1 MSIYPVWIMGLSDS
15 DNGRSFP
22 DFSGPGNTCKAVII
36 CDDARAH
43 EPEEQVAA
51 EIGHLSLWVAMATAL
66 VLAVFPLVGVYRRVE
81 AWQRYA
87 RPLAWLQWLA
97 LTVSIVA
104 LGYCFYIDDFSI
116 TYVANHSNSELP
128 LGYRLSAIWGG
139 HEGSL
144 LLWAW
149 MLGGWSALVGL
160 FSRKVPLDMVVRVL
174 SVMGMIAVG
183 FLAFMLF
190 TSNPFDRSL
199 PWFPIDGVDLN
210 PLLQDPGLIVHPPM
224 LYMGYVGFSVAF
236 AFAVAGL
243 LAGNLDPAWARWAR
257 PWTTVA
263 WCFLTV
269 GIALGS
275 WWAYYELGW
284 GGWWFWD
291 PVENASLMPWL
302 AGTALIHSL
311 AVSEKRNLF
320 RAWTVLLAIIA
331 FSLSLLGTFL
341 VRSGVLTSVHAFAN
355 DPSRGAFIL
364 GFLVVVAGGALTL
377 FALRA
382 GQLEGKGG
390 FKGLSRETF
399 LLGNNLLLLIAA
411 SAVLMGTLYPL
422 LGEALDMKV
431 SIRSP
436 YFNSFFVPLAMLL
449 MVLLVPGVM
458 SNWKRQEGAQLVRR
472 LVWLVPAAA
481 VAGWLAARLPG
492 PTPWVGVL
500 AIMLCL
506 FVVFSHVEDV
516 VRRALAYD
524 RGLAGGLGK
533 LGRGYYGMV
542 LAHCGLAVLV
552 AGVTVVSYHEVERDV
567 RMAPG
572 DVAEVGGYR
581 FEFDQMSTYRG
592 ANFDSRRGHFLVTRD
607 GKAVTEMNP
616 EKRTYR
622 AGGQVMTEAAIDG
635 RVMRDLYVA
644 LGEPLE
650 GDAWAVRIYYKP
662 MVRWIWL
669 GALIMALGGAL
680 ALTDARY
687 RKNIGRR
694 DEEPAYEQPS

>member
-1 MSIYPVWIMGLSDS
+1 
-15 DNGRSFP
+15 
-22 DFSGPGNTCKAVII
+22 
-36 CDDARAH
+36 
-43 EPEEQVAA
+43 VAA
-51 EIGHLSLWVAMATAL
+51 EIGHLSLWVALAASL
-66 VLAVFPLVGVYRRVE
+66 VLAIFPLIGVHRGVL

-87 RPLAWLQWLA
+87 RPLAWLQWMA
-97 LTVSIVA
+97 MTAAIVA
-104 LGYCFYIDDFSI
+104 LGYSFYINDFSI

-144 LLWAW
+144 LLWGW
-149 MLGGWSALVGL
+149 MLAGWTALVGL
-160 FSRKVPLDMVVRVL
+160 LSRSVPLPMVVRVL

-190 TSNPFDRSL
+190 TSNPFDRAL
-199 PWFPIDGVDLN
+199 PWFVIDGADLN

-224 LYMGYVGFSVAF
+224 LYMGYVGFAVAF
-236 AFAVAGL
+236 GFAVAGL
-243 LAGNLDPAWARWAR
+243 LEGNLDPAWARWAR

-320 RAWTVLLAIIA
+320 RAWTVLLAIVT

-364 GFLVVVAGGALTL
+364 AFLVVVAGGALTL

-382 GQLEGKGG
+382 GRLSGQGG
-390 FKGLSRETF
+390 FKAMSRESF
-399 LLGNNLLLLIAA
+399 LLGNNLVLLAA
-411 SAVLMGTLYPL
+411 TFVVLMGTLFPL
-422 LGEALDMKV
+422 LGEAMDIKV

-436 YFNSFFVPLAMLL
+436 YFNAFFVPLTLL
-449 MVLLVPGVM
+449 LILLLVPGMM
-458 SNWKRQEGAQLVRR
+458 SNWKRQAGKPLVRR
-472 LVWLVPAAA
+472 LLWLAPAALIG
-481 VAGWLAARLPG
+481 GWLGARLPG
-492 PTPWVGVL
+492 ATPWPGTLALILALFLVL
-500 AIMLCL
+500 AHLD
-506 FVVFSHVEDV
+506 DV
-516 VRRALAYD
+516 VRRALAYNQ
-524 RGLAGGLGK
+524 GLFAGLRK
-533 LGRGYYGMV
+533 LTRSYIGMV
-542 LAHCGLAVLV
+542 VAHCGLAVLV
-552 AGVTVVSYHEVERDV
+552 AGVTVVSFHETERDV
-567 RMAPG
+567 RMRPG

-581 FEFDQMSTYRG
+581 FEFESLSDPQGPNYQSQK
-592 ANFDSRRGHFLVTRD
+592 GHFLVSRD
-607 GKAVTEMNP
+607 GRPVTEMNP

-622 AGGQVMTEAAIDG
+622 ASGQVMTEAAIDG
-635 RVMRDLYVA
+635 RLMRDLYVA
-644 LGEPLE
+644 LGEPL
-650 GDAWAVRIYYKP
+650 GDDAWAVRIYHKP

-669 GALIMALGGAL
+669 GALVMALGGAL
-680 ALTDARY
+680 ALSDRRY
-687 RKNIGRR
+687 RKPMGGVAR
-694 DEEPAYEQPS
+694 EQA

>member
-1 MSIYPVWIMGLSDS
+1 M
-15 DNGRSFP
+15 
-22 DFSGPGNTCKAVII
+22 
-36 CDDARAH
+36 
-43 EPEEQVAA
+43 AA
-51 EIGHLSLWVAMATAL
+51 ELGHLSLWVAIAAAL
-66 VLAVFPLVGVYRRVE
+66 VLAVFPLIGVYRRVE
-81 AWQRYA
+81 SWQRYA

-97 LTVSIVA
+97 LTVAMIC
-104 LGYCFYIDDFSI
+104 LGYSFYINDFTV
-116 TYVANHSNSELP
+116 TYVANHSNSQLP

-144 LLWAW
+144 LLWGW
-149 MLGGWSALVGL
+149 MLGGWTALVGL
-160 FSRKVPLDMVVRVL
+160 FSRKVPLPMVVRVL

-183 FLAFMLF
+183 FHAFMLF

-199 PWFPIDGVDLN
+199 PWFPIDGADLN
-210 PLLQDPGLIVHPPM
+210 PLLQDPGLIIHPPM

-263 WCFLTV
+263 WSFLTV

-291 PVENASLMPWL
+291 PVENASLLPWL

-320 RAWTVLLAIIA
+320 RAWTVLLAIVT
-331 FSLSLLGTFL
+331 FSMSLLGTFL

-382 GQLEGKGG
+382 GRLKGKGG
-390 FKGLSRETF
+390 FKPVSREAF
-399 LLGNNLLLLIAA
+399 LLGNNLLLLTATF
-411 SAVLMGTLYPL
+411 AVLMGTLYPL
-422 LGEALDMKV
+422 LGEALDIKV
-431 SIRSP
+431 SIRAA
-436 YFNSFFVPLAMLL
+436 YFNSFFVPLTLVL
-449 MVLLVPGVM
+449 MAILVPGM
-458 SNWKRQEGAQLVRR
+458 LSNWKRQDGSPLLRR
-472 LVWLVPAAA
+472 MLMLAPAALI
-481 VAGWLAARLPG
+481 GGFLGARLPG
-492 PTPWVGVL
+492 DTPWVGTL
-500 AIMLCL
+500 ALILAL
-506 FVVFSHVEDV
+506 FLVFAHIDDL

-524 RGLAGGLGK
+524 RGFLGGLGK

-542 LAHCGLAVLV
+542 LAHCGMAVLV
-552 AGVTVVSYHEVERDV
+552 AGVTVVSFHEVERDV

-581 FEFDQMSTYRG
+581 FEFDTLGEYAG
-592 ANFDSRRGHFLVTRD
+592 PNFDSRMGHFLVSRD
-607 GKAVTEMNP
+607 GEPIAEMNP

-622 AGGQVMTEAAIDG
+622 ASGQVMTEAAIDAG
-635 RVMRDLYVA
+635 LMRDLYVA
-644 LGEPLE
+644 LGEPLG
-650 GDAWAVRIYYKP
+650 GDAWAVRIYHKP
-662 MVRWIWL
+662 MIRWIWL

-687 RKNIGRR
+687 RKKMARSKADADG
-694 DEEPAYEQPS
+694 EVVYE

>member
-1 MSIYPVWIMGLSDS
+1 M
-15 DNGRSFP
+15 
-22 DFSGPGNTCKAVII
+22 
-36 CDDARAH
+36 
-43 EPEEQVAA
+43 AA
-51 EIGHLSLWVAMATAL
+51 ELGHLSLWVAIAAAL
-66 VLAVFPLVGVYRRVE
+66 VLAVFPLIGVYRRVE
-81 AWQRYA
+81 SWQRYA

-97 LTVSIVA
+97 LTVAMIC
-104 LGYCFYIDDFSI
+104 LGYSFYINDFTV
-116 TYVANHSNSELP
+116 TYVANHSNSQLP

-144 LLWAW
+144 LLWGW
-149 MLGGWSALVGL
+149 MLGGWTALVGL
-160 FSRKVPLDMVVRVL
+160 FSRKVPLPMVVRVL

-183 FLAFMLF
+183 FHAFMLF

-199 PWFPIDGVDLN
+199 PWFPIDGADLN
-210 PLLQDPGLIVHPPM
+210 PLLQDPGLIIHPPM

-263 WCFLTV
+263 WSFLTV

-291 PVENASLMPWL
+291 PVENASLLPWL

-320 RAWTVLLAIIA
+320 RAWTVLLAIVT
-331 FSLSLLGTFL
+331 FSMSLLGTFL

-382 GQLEGKGG
+382 GRLKGKGG
-390 FKGLSRETF
+390 FKPLSREAF
-399 LLGNNLLLLIAA
+399 LLGNNLLLLTATF
-411 SAVLMGTLYPL
+411 AVLMGTLYPL
-422 LGEALDMKV
+422 LGEALDIKV
-431 SIRSP
+431 SIRAA
-436 YFNSFFVPLAMLL
+436 YFNSFFVPLTLVL
-449 MVLLVPGVM
+449 MAILVPGM
-458 SNWKRQEGAQLVRR
+458 LSNWKRQDSSPLLRR
-472 LVWLVPAAA
+472 MLMLAPAALI
-481 VAGWLAARLPG
+481 GGYLGARLPG
-492 PTPWVGVL
+492 DTPWVGTL
-500 AIMLCL
+500 ALILAL
-506 FVVFSHVEDV
+506 FLVFAHIDDL
-516 VRRALAYD
+516 VRRALAYN
-524 RGLAGGLGK
+524 RGFLGGLGK

-542 LAHCGLAVLV
+542 LAHSGMAVLV
-552 AGVTVVSYHEVERDV
+552 AGVTVVSFHEVERDV

-572 DVAEVGGYR
+572 DVAEVGAYR
-581 FEFDQMSTYRG
+581 FEFDPRSEYAG
-592 ANFDSRRGHFLVTRD
+592 PNFDSRKGHFLVTRD
-607 GKAVTEMNP
+607 GEPIAEMNP

-622 AGGQVMTEAAIDG
+622 VSGQVMTEAAIDAG
-635 RVMRDLYVA
+635 LMRDLYVA
-644 LGEPLE
+644 LGEPLG
-650 GDAWAVRIYYKP
+650 GDAWAVRIYHKP
-662 MVRWIWL
+662 MIRWIWL

-687 RKNIGRR
+687 RKKMTRSKADADG
-694 DEEPAYEQPS
+694 EVVYE

>member
-1 MSIYPVWIMGLSDS
+1 M
-15 DNGRSFP
+15 
-22 DFSGPGNTCKAVII
+22 
-36 CDDARAH
+36 
-43 EPEEQVAA
+43 AA
-51 EIGHLSLWVAMATAL
+51 ELGHLSLWVAIAAAL
-66 VLAVFPLVGVYRRVE
+66 VLAVFPLIGVYRRVE
-81 AWQRYA
+81 SWQRYA

-97 LTVSIVA
+97 LTVAMVC
-104 LGYCFYIDDFSI
+104 LGYSFYINDFTV
-116 TYVANHSNSELP
+116 TYVANHSNSQLP

-144 LLWAW
+144 LLWGW
-149 MLGGWSALVGL
+149 MLGGWTALVGL
-160 FSRKVPLDMVVRVL
+160 FSRKVPLPMVVRVL

-183 FLAFMLF
+183 FHAFMLF

-199 PWFPIDGVDLN
+199 PWFPIDGADLN
-210 PLLQDPGLIVHPPM
+210 PLLQDPGLIIHPPM

-263 WCFLTV
+263 WSFLTV

-291 PVENASLMPWL
+291 PVENASLLPWL

-320 RAWTVLLAIIA
+320 RAWTVLLAIVT
-331 FSLSLLGTFL
+331 FSMSLLGTFL

-382 GQLEGKGG
+382 GRLKGKGG
-390 FKGLSRETF
+390 FKPVSREAF
-399 LLGNNLLLLIAA
+399 LLGNNLLLLTATF
-411 SAVLMGTLYPL
+411 AVLMGTLYPL
-422 LGEALDMKV
+422 LGEALDIKV
-431 SIRSP
+431 SIRAA
-436 YFNSFFVPLAMLL
+436 YFNSFFVPLTLVL
-449 MVLLVPGVM
+449 MAILVPGM
-458 SNWKRQEGAQLVRR
+458 LSNWKRQDGSPLLRR
-472 LVWLVPAAA
+472 MLMLAPAALI
-481 VAGWLAARLPG
+481 GGFLGARLPG
-492 PTPWVGVL
+492 DTPWVGTL
-500 AIMLCL
+500 ALILAL
-506 FVVFSHVEDV
+506 FLVFAHIDDL

-524 RGLAGGLGK
+524 RGFLGGLGK

-542 LAHCGLAVLV
+542 LAHCGMAVLV
-552 AGVTVVSYHEVERDV
+552 AGVTVVSFHEVERDV

-581 FEFDQMSTYRG
+581 FEFDTLGEYAG
-592 ANFDSRRGHFLVTRD
+592 PNFDSRMGHFLVSRD
-607 GKAVTEMNP
+607 GEPIAEMNP

-622 AGGQVMTEAAIDG
+622 ASGQVMTEAAIDAG
-635 RVMRDLYVA
+635 LMRDLYVA
-644 LGEPLE
+644 LGEPLG
-650 GDAWAVRIYYKP
+650 GDAWAVRIYHKP
-662 MVRWIWL
+662 MIRWIWL

-687 RKNIGRR
+687 RKKMARSKADADG
-694 DEEPAYEQPS
+694 EVVYE

>member
-1 MSIYPVWIMGLSDS
+1 
-15 DNGRSFP
+15 
-22 DFSGPGNTCKAVII
+22 
-36 CDDARAH
+36 
-43 EPEEQVAA
+43 VAA
-51 EIGHLSLWVAMATAL
+51 ELGHLSLWVAIAAAL
-66 VLAVFPLVGVYRRVE
+66 VLAVFPLIGVYRRVE
-81 AWQRYA
+81 SWQRYA

-97 LTVSIVA
+97 LTVAMVC
-104 LGYCFYIDDFSI
+104 LGYSFYINDFTV
-116 TYVANHSNSELP
+116 TYVANHSNSQLP

-144 LLWAW
+144 LLWGW
-149 MLGGWSALVGL
+149 MLGGWTALVGL
-160 FSRKVPLDMVVRVL
+160 FSRKVPLPMVVRVL

-183 FLAFMLF
+183 FHAFMLF

-199 PWFPIDGVDLN
+199 PWFPIDGADLN
-210 PLLQDPGLIVHPPM
+210 PLLQDPGLIIHPPM

-263 WCFLTV
+263 WSFLTV

-291 PVENASLMPWL
+291 PVENASLLPWL

-320 RAWTVLLAIIA
+320 RAWTVLLAIVT
-331 FSLSLLGTFL
+331 FSMSLLGTFL

-382 GQLEGKGG
+382 GRLKGKGG
-390 FKGLSRETF
+390 FKPVSREAF
-399 LLGNNLLLLIAA
+399 LLGNNLLLLTATF
-411 SAVLMGTLYPL
+411 AVLMGTLYPL
-422 LGEALDMKV
+422 LGEALDIKV
-431 SIRSP
+431 SIRAA
-436 YFNSFFVPLAMLL
+436 YFNSFFVPLTLVL
-449 MVLLVPGVM
+449 MAILVPGM
-458 SNWKRQEGAQLVRR
+458 LSNWKRQDGSPLLRR
-472 LVWLVPAAA
+472 MLMLAPAALI
-481 VAGWLAARLPG
+481 GGFLGARLPG
-492 PTPWVGVL
+492 DTPWVGTL
-500 AIMLCL
+500 ALILAL
-506 FVVFSHVEDV
+506 FLVFAHIDDL

-524 RGLAGGLGK
+524 RGFLGGLGK

-542 LAHCGLAVLV
+542 LAHCGMAVLV
-552 AGVTVVSYHEVERDV
+552 AGVTVVSFHEVERDV

-581 FEFDQMSTYRG
+581 FEFDTLGEYAG
-592 ANFDSRRGHFLVTRD
+592 PNFDSRMGHFLVSRD
-607 GKAVTEMNP
+607 GEPIAEMNP

-622 AGGQVMTEAAIDG
+622 ASGQVMTEAAIDAG
-635 RVMRDLYVA
+635 LMRDLYVA
-644 LGEPLE
+644 LGEPLG
-650 GDAWAVRIYYKP
+650 GDAWAVRIYHKP
-662 MVRWIWL
+662 MIRWIWL

-687 RKNIGRR
+687 RKKMARSKADADG
-694 DEEPAYEQPS
+694 EVVYE

>member
-1 MSIYPVWIMGLSDS
+1 M
-15 DNGRSFP
+15 
-22 DFSGPGNTCKAVII
+22 
-36 CDDARAH
+36 
-43 EPEEQVAA
+43 AA

-66 VLAVFPLVGVYRRVE
+66 VLAIFPLVGVYRRVE
-81 AWQRYA
+81 AWQHYA

-97 LTVSIVA
+97 LTVAILA
-104 LGYCFYIDDFSI
+104 LGYCFYINDFSI

-149 MLGGWSALVGL
+149 MLGGWTALVGL
-160 FSRKVPLDMVVRVL
+160 FSRKIPLDMVVRVL
-174 SVMGMIAVG
+174 AVMGMIAVG
-183 FLAFMLF
+183 FLAFMLL

-199 PWFPIDGVDLN
+199 PWFPIDGADLN

-263 WCFLTV
+263 WSFLTV

-320 RAWTVLLAIIA
+320 RAWTVLLAIVA

-364 GFLVVVAGGALTL
+364 AFLAVVAGGALTL
-377 FALRA
+377 FAMRA

-390 FKGLSRETF
+390 FRLMSRETF
-399 LLGNNLLLLIAA
+399 LLGNNLVLLVAA
-411 SAVLMGTLYPL
+411 SAVLLGTLYPL
-422 LGEALDMKV
+422 LGEALDIKV

-436 YFNSFFVPLAMLL
+436 YFNGFFVPLAMLL

-458 SNWKRQEGAQLVRR
+458 SNWKRQDGGALVRR
-472 LVWLVPAAA
+472 LVWLVPAAL
-481 VAGWLAARLPG
+481 VAGFLAARLPG
-492 PTPWVGVL
+492 DTPWVGTL
-500 AIMLCL
+500 AIMLGL
-506 FVVFSHVEDV
+506 FVVFAHLDDV
-516 VRRALAYD
+516 VRRALAYGQ
-524 RGLAGGLGK
+524 GLAGGLRK

-552 AGVTVVSYHEVERDV
+552 AGITVVSYHEVERDV

-572 DVAEVGGYR
+572 DAAEVGGYR
-581 FEFDQMSTYRG
+581 FEFDELSAYRG
-592 ANFDSRRGHFLVTRD
+592 PNFDSRKGHFLVSRD
-607 GKAVTEMNP
+607 GEAVTEMNP

-622 AGGQVMTEAAIDG
+622 ASGQVMTEAAIDG

-687 RKNIGRR
+687 RKKIGRR
-694 DEEPAYEQPS
+694 DEEPAYE

>member
-1 MSIYPVWIMGLSDS
+1 
-15 DNGRSFP
+15 
-22 DFSGPGNTCKAVII
+22 
-36 CDDARAH
+36 
-43 EPEEQVAA
+43 VAA
-51 EIGHLSLWVAMATAL
+51 ELGHLSLWVAIAAAL
-66 VLAVFPLVGVYRRVE
+66 VLAVFPLIGVYRRVE
-81 AWQRYA
+81 SWQRYA

-97 LTVSIVA
+97 LTVA
-104 LGYCFYIDDFSI
+104 MCCLGYSFYINDFTV
-116 TYVANHSNSELP
+116 TYVANHSNSQLP

-144 LLWAW
+144 LLWGW
-149 MLGGWSALVGL
+149 MLGGWTALVGL
-160 FSRKVPLDMVVRVL
+160 FSRKVPLPMVVRVL

-183 FLAFMLF
+183 FHAFMLF

-199 PWFPIDGVDLN
+199 PWFPIDGADLN
-210 PLLQDPGLIVHPPM
+210 PLLQDPGLIIHPPM

-243 LAGNLDPAWARWAR
+243 LAGDLDPAWARWAR

-263 WCFLTV
+263 WSFLTV

-291 PVENASLMPWL
+291 PVENASLLPWL

-320 RAWTVLLAIIA
+320 RAWTVLLAIVT
-331 FSLSLLGTFL
+331 FSMSLLGTFL

-382 GQLEGKGG
+382 GRLKGKGG
-390 FKGLSRETF
+390 FKPVSREAF
-399 LLGNNLLLLIAA
+399 LLGNNLLLLTATF
-411 SAVLMGTLYPL
+411 AVLMGTLYPL
-422 LGEALDMKV
+422 LGEALDIKV
-431 SIRSP
+431 SIRAA
-436 YFNSFFVPLAMLL
+436 YFNSFFVPLTLLL
-449 MVLLVPGVM
+449 MAILVPGM
-458 SNWKRQEGAQLVRR
+458 LSNWKRQDGSPLLRR
-472 LVWLVPAAA
+472 MLMLAPAALI
-481 VAGWLAARLPG
+481 GGFLGARLPG
-492 PTPWVGVL
+492 DTPWVGTL
-500 AIMLCL
+500 AIILAL
-506 FVVFSHVEDV
+506 FLVFAHVDDL
-516 VRRALAYD
+516 VRRSLAYN
-524 RGLAGGLGK
+524 RGFLGGFRK

-552 AGVTVVSYHEVERDV
+552 AGVTVVSFHEVERDV

-572 DVAEVGGYR
+572 DVAEVGAYR
-581 FEFDQMSTYRG
+581 FEFDTLSEYAG
-592 ANFDSRRGHFLVTRD
+592 PNFDARRGHFLVSRD
-607 GKAVTEMNP
+607 GDAVAEMNP

-622 AGGQVMTEAAIDG
+622 ASGQVMTEAAINAG
-635 RVMRDLYVA
+635 LMRDLYVA
-644 LGEPLE
+644 LGEPLA
-650 GDAWAVRIYYKP
+650 GDAWAVRIYHKP
-662 MVRWIWL
+662 MIRWIWL

-687 RKNIGRR
+687 RKRMARGKA
-694 DEEPAYEQPS
+694 DADGEVVYE

>member
-1 MSIYPVWIMGLSDS
+1 M
-15 DNGRSFP
+15 
-22 DFSGPGNTCKAVII
+22 
-36 CDDARAH
+36 
-43 EPEEQVAA
+43 AA
-51 EIGHLSLWVAMATAL
+51 ELGHLSLWVAIAAAL
-66 VLAVFPLVGVYRRVE
+66 VLAVFPLIGVYRRVE
-81 AWQRYA
+81 SWQRYA

-97 LTVSIVA
+97 LTVAMIC
-104 LGYCFYIDDFSI
+104 LGYSFYINDFTV
-116 TYVANHSNSELP
+116 TYVANHSNSQLP

-144 LLWAW
+144 LLWGW
-149 MLGGWSALVGL
+149 MLGGWTALVGL
-160 FSRKVPLDMVVRVL
+160 FSRKVPLPMVVRVL

-183 FLAFMLF
+183 FHAFMLF

-199 PWFPIDGVDLN
+199 PWFPIDGADLN
-210 PLLQDPGLIVHPPM
+210 PLLQDPGLIIHPPM

-263 WCFLTV
+263 WSFLTV

-291 PVENASLMPWL
+291 PVENASLLPWL

-320 RAWTVLLAIIA
+320 RAWTVLLAIVT
-331 FSLSLLGTFL
+331 FSMSLLGTFL

-382 GQLEGKGG
+382 GRLKGKGG
-390 FKGLSRETF
+390 FKPLSREAF
-399 LLGNNLLLLIAA
+399 LLGNNLLLLTATF
-411 SAVLMGTLYPL
+411 AVLMGTLYPL
-422 LGEALDMKV
+422 LGEALDIKV
-431 SIRSP
+431 SIRAA
-436 YFNSFFVPLAMLL
+436 YFNSFFVPLTLVL
-449 MVLLVPGVM
+449 MAILVPGM
-458 SNWKRQEGAQLVRR
+458 LSNWKRQDSSPLLRR
-472 LVWLVPAAA
+472 MLMLAPAALI
-481 VAGWLAARLPG
+481 GGYLGARLPG
-492 PTPWVGVL
+492 DTPWVGTL
-500 AIMLCL
+500 ALILAL
-506 FVVFSHVEDV
+506 FLVFAHIDDL
-516 VRRALAYD
+516 VRRALAYN
-524 RGLAGGLGK
+524 RGFLGGLGK

-542 LAHCGLAVLV
+542 LAHSGMAVLV
-552 AGVTVVSYHEVERDV
+552 AGVTVVSFHEVERDV

-572 DVAEVGGYR
+572 DVAEVGAYR
-581 FEFDQMSTYRG
+581 FEFDTLSEHAG
-592 ANFDSRRGHFLVTRD
+592 PNFDSRMGHFLVSRD
-607 GKAVTEMNP
+607 GEPIAEMNP

-622 AGGQVMTEAAIDG
+622 ASGQVMTEAAIDAG
-635 RVMRDLYVA
+635 LMRDLYVA
-644 LGEPLE
+644 LGEPLG
-650 GDAWAVRIYYKP
+650 GDAWAVRIYHKP
-662 MVRWIWL
+662 MIRWIWL

-687 RKNIGRR
+687 RKKMTRSKADADG
-694 DEEPAYEQPS
+694 EVVYE

>member
-1 MSIYPVWIMGLSDS
+1 M
-15 DNGRSFP
+15 
-22 DFSGPGNTCKAVII
+22 
-36 CDDARAH
+36 
-43 EPEEQVAA
+43 AA
-51 EIGHLSLWVAMATAL
+51 ELGHLSLWVALAAAL
-66 VLAVFPLVGVYRRVE
+66 VLAIFPLIGVYRRVE
-81 AWQRYA
+81 PWQRYA

-97 LTVSIVA
+97 LTVAMVC
-104 LGYCFYIDDFSI
+104 LGYSFYINDFSV
-116 TYVANHSNSELP
+116 TYVANHSNSNLP

-144 LLWAW
+144 LLWGW
-149 MLGGWSALVGL
+149 MLGGWTALVGL
-160 FSRKVPLDMVVRVL
+160 FSRKVPLPMVVRVL

-199 PWFPIDGVDLN
+199 PWFPIDGADLN
-210 PLLQDPGLIVHPPM
+210 PLLQDPGLIIHPPM

-263 WCFLTV
+263 WSFLTV

-291 PVENASLMPWL
+291 PVENASLLPWL

-320 RAWTVLLAIIA
+320 RAWTVLLAIVT
-331 FSLSLLGTFL
+331 FSMSLLGTFL

-382 GQLEGKGG
+382 GRLKGQGG
-390 FKGLSRETF
+390 FKPVSREAF
-399 LLGNNLLLLIAA
+399 LLGNNLMLLTATF
-411 SAVLMGTLYPL
+411 AVLMGTLYPL
-422 LGEALDMKV
+422 LGEVLDVKV
-431 SIRSP
+431 SIRAD
-436 YFNSFFVPLAMLL
+436 YFNGFFVPLTLVL
-449 MVLLVPGVM
+449 MAILVPGM
-458 SNWKRQEGAQLVRR
+458 ISNWKRQDGRPLLRR
-472 LVWLVPAAA
+472 MLMLAPAALI
-481 VAGWLAARLPG
+481 AGFFGARLPG
-492 PTPWVGVL
+492 DTPWVGTL
-500 AIMLCL
+500 AIMLAL
-506 FVVFSHVEDV
+506 FLVFAHLDDT
-516 VRRALAYD
+516 VRRSLAYN
-524 RGLAGGLGK
+524 RGFWSGLGK

-542 LAHCGLAVLV
+542 LAHCGVAVLV
-552 AGVTVVSYHEVERDV
+552 AGVTVVSFHEVERDV

-581 FEFDQMSTYRG
+581 FEFDTLSEYAG
-592 ANFDSRRGHFLVTRD
+592 PNFDSRKGHFLVSRD
-607 GKAVTEMNP
+607 GRPVTEMNP
-616 EKRTYR
+616 EKRTFR
-622 AGGQVMTEAAIDG
+622 ASGQVMTEAAIDPG
-635 RVMRDLYVA
+635 LMRDLYVA
-644 LGEPLE
+644 LGEPLD
-650 GDAWAVRIYYKP
+650 GNAWAVRIYHKP
-662 MVRWIWL
+662 MIRWIWL

-687 RKNIGRR
+687 RKKLGRGKA
-694 DEEPAYEQPS
+694 DADGEVVYE